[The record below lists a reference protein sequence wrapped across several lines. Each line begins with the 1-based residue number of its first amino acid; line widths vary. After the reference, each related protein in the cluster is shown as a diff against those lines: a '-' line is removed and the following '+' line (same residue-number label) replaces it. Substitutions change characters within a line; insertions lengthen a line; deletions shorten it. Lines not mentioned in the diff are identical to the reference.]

1 VTSGRSD
8 WPQIMVGGGGR
19 HQPVCAPLIRSVPG
33 QQWIMATVAELV
45 GFLLLLYNIRTY
57 IYIFI
62 YYAYFYFYFLMV
74 WQEIN
79 AITASATMFFNKNN
93 NNNAHYTRSSN

>member
-8 WPQIMVGGGGR
+8 WPQIMVGGGGGR

-45 GFLLLLYNIRTY
+45 GFLLLLY
-57 IYIFI
+57 IYICI
-62 YYAYFYFYFLMV
+62 LYLYIFLMV

-79 AITASATMFFNKNN
+79 AITASATMFSNKNNNNSNN
-93 NNNAHYTRSSN
+93 NNNAHYTRACN

>member
-8 WPQIMVGGGGR
+8 WPQIMVGGGGGR

-45 GFLLLLYNIRTY
+45 GFFLLLLY
-57 IYIFI
+57 IYIFMFI
-62 YYAYFYFYFLMV
+62 FYYYFLFFLMV
-74 WQEIN
+74 CQEIN
-79 AITASATMFFNKNN
+79 AITASAPMFSNKKIK
-93 NNNAHYTRSSN
+93 